1 MKTIHKQHYKIIGCK
16 ELVKSKI
23 IALITALIKE
33 IKRNALC
40 NQCFDES
47 GKLVYFSSMQDE
59 KQIDLS
65 NLSIDT
71 YLIELYNEKMKS
83 IQKTLKSK

>member
-1 MKTIHKQHYKIIGCK
+1 
-16 ELVKSKI
+16 
-23 IALITALIKE
+23 
-33 IKRNALC
+33 
-40 NQCFDES
+40 
-47 GKLVYFSSMQDE
+47 MQDE

-65 NLSIDT
+65 NLSIGT